1 MGGDGNGSGPDITYH
16 DPCYLGRHNKV
27 YEAPRE
33 LIGASGAT
41 LTEMPR
47 HADRGLCCGAGG
59 ARMWMEEHIGKRV
72 NHERVEEALDT
83 GASKIATG
91 CPFCRVMMTDGV
103 DDVAAAND
111 VPKAE
116 VLDVAQ
122 LLLGSLDTSSVTLPE
137 KGAAEPRP
145 PPRKTETAPKAG
157 DCTEAEGAPAEPEPN
172 GRRGTCRP
180 RPSR

>member
-1 MGGDGNGSGPDITYH
+1 MYD
-16 DPCYLGRHNKV
+16 
-27 YEAPRE
+27 APRE
-33 LIGASGAT
+33 LIGASGAK

-103 DDVAAAND
+103 DDVAAG
-111 VPKAE
+111 
-116 VLDVAQ
+116 Q
-122 LLLGSLDTSSVTLPE
+122 WT
-137 KGAAEPRP
+137 
-145 PPRKTETAPKAG
+145 
-157 DCTEAEGAPAEPEPN
+157 
-172 GRRGTCRP
+172 
-180 RPSR
+180 